1 MSVNEHRPGFHP
13 GVRVRVGADAPRRST
28 RRAFVIAAVAWPAV
42 TWVDAAFA
50 QSKQKPVVIG
60 WLATGGT
67 GQSLAAFKEGLSA
80 LGWKEGS
87 GVVIETR
94 SAKGQVDQLP
104 VLAAELAAKKPAVI
118 VSTSG
123 VTTRFLAEAAPN
135 IPIVQATGGD
145 PVAAGHAAS
154 LARPGGMVTGLTTL
168 PTELREKYV
177 ELLIAI
183 TPKLKRVGFLID
195 GNLRDPS
202 RQREAAR
209 RSAAHYSIEALFAQA
224 AKAEDIESAMSALA
238 KQGAQALIAMPS
250 PFLNAERQRV
260 IKLALA
266 QRWPLISES
275 RLWAEEGALLSY
287 GVDFLANFRR
297 AAYYVD
303 RILKGASPGDLPIEQ
318 PMKIELVVNAKTAK
332 ALGLRVPQELLV
344 RAEKVIE

>member
-1 MSVNEHRPGFHP
+1 MNRKSGHCRTGLPR
-13 GVRVRVGADAPRRST
+13 RVRADTVYRST
-28 RRAFVIAAVAWPAV
+28 RRKFLLAGVAWAAI
-42 TWVDAAFA
+42 TWTGALLA

-67 GQSLAAFKEGLSA
+67 GPSLAAFKEGLSA

-94 SAKGQVDQLP
+94 SAKGRADQLP

-123 VTTRFLAEAAPN
+123 VTTRFLTEAAPN

-145 PVAAGHAAS
+145 PVAAGHATS

-183 TPKLKRVGFLID
+183 TPKLKRVGVLMD
-195 GNLRDPS
+195 GNLRNLS
-202 RQREAAR
+202 SQEEAAR
-209 RSAAHYSIEALFAQA
+209 RSAAHYSIEAFFAQA
-224 AKAEDIESAMSALA
+224 TKAEDIEPAMSGLA
-238 KQGAQALIAMPS
+238 KRGVQALIAMPS

-266 QRWPLISES
+266 RRWPLISES
-275 RLWAEEGALLSY
+275 RRWAEEGALLSY

-303 RILKGASPGDLPIEQ
+303 KILKGAKPGDLPIEQ
-318 PMKIELVVNAKTAK
+318 PMKIELVVNAKTAG
-332 ALGLRVPQELLV
+332 ALGVTIPQELLL

>member
-1 MSVNEHRPGFHP
+1 MNVEDGRNGAALTR
-13 GVRVRVGADAPRRST
+13 RVGADEERRST
-28 RRAFVIAAVAWPAV
+28 RRAFIFAVASWSALA
-42 TWVDAAFA
+42 WLDELRA
-50 QSKQKPVVIG
+50 QSKKPAVIG

-67 GQSLAAFKEGLSA
+67 GPTLAAFKEGLSA

-87 GVVIETR
+87 EVVFETR
-94 SAKGQVDQLP
+94 SAKGRSDQLP
-104 VLAAELAAKKPAVI
+104 VLAAELAAKKPKVI

-123 VTTRFLAEAAPN
+123 VTTRILAEAAPN
-135 IPIVQATGGD
+135 IPIVQATGSD

-168 PTELREKYV
+168 PTELRDKYV
-177 ELLIAI
+177 ELLVAI
-183 TPKLKRVGFLID
+183 IPKLKRVGVLID

-224 AKAEDIESAMSALA
+224 AKAEDIEPAMSSLA
-238 KQGAQALIAMPS
+238 RQGAQALIAMPS

-260 IKLALA
+260 IKIALA

-275 RLWAEEGALLSY
+275 RRWAEEGALLSY
-287 GVDFLANFRR
+287 GVDFLANFHR

-303 RILKGASPGDLPIEQ
+303 RILKGAKPGDLPIEQ
-318 PMKIELVVNAKTAK
+318 PMKIELAVNAKTAK
-332 ALGLRVPQELLV
+332 ALGLGIPQELLL
-344 RAEKVIE
+344 RADRVIE